1 MRRRFA
7 RGRSAAACMLAV
19 LFVLGAAAA
28 SSQPQVVAAAL
39 FEGRALLAIDGTRRL
54 LRVGETSPEGV
65 RLLAANAREAI
76 VEFEGRR
83 LMLAPGRDGGGG
95 FAVRERREVAIA
107 RGAHN
112 GYAVPGTI
120 NGRQVRLLVDTGAS
134 VIALNAR
141 EARRLGIDYR
151 LHGTRGAVQTAGGV
165 VPAWSV
171 TLARVEVSGIVVR
184 QVAAAVVEGD
194 FPQDVLLGMSWLG
207 RVTMREADGVLY
219 LGEK

>member
-1 MRRRFA
+1 MKCWLA
-7 RGRSAAACMLAV
+7 HGRTAAACTLAV
-19 LFVLGAAAA
+19 LLTLGAATA
-28 SSQPQVVAAAL
+28 SAQPQVVAAAL
-39 FEGRALLAIDGTRRL
+39 FEGRALLAIDGTQRV

-76 VEFEGRR
+76 VEFDGRR
-83 LMLAPGRDGGGG
+83 LVLTPGRAGTGG
-95 FAVRERREVAIA
+95 FATRERREVAIA
-107 RGAHN
+107 RGARN
-112 GYAVPGTI
+112 EYAVPGTI

-151 LHGTRGAVQTAGGV
+151 LHGDRGAVQTAGGV

-171 TLARVEVSGIVVR
+171 TLERVEVSGIVVR
-184 QVAAAVVEGD
+184 HVAAAVVEGD
-194 FPQDVLLGMSWLG
+194 FPVDVLLGMSWLG